1 VEVMASIKEG
11 VFHLKYI
18 LTTYL
23 PLITCA
29 LLHMLIVLNFIP
41 YGLPRELPFS
51 AIYMGQRGNALISFR
66 EFYFSKLSELQFIYF
81 CLIL

>member
-1 VEVMASIKEG
+1 MWKLWPQKKEG
-11 VFHLKYI
+11 VFHSKYI

-29 LLHMLIVLNFIP
+29 FLHMLIVLNFIP

-51 AIYMGQRGNALISFR
+51 AIYMGQRGGTVSSHRN
-66 EFYFSKLSELQFIYF
+66 FYFWELSKLQFYLF
-81 CLIL
+81 LA